1 MRMLDHVS
9 ELYSIAKND
18 VVGAVY
24 YAYNLVSQN
33 IVTRIKTDKTQKA
46 KPQNLEGIAAHYAR

>member
-1 MRMLDHVS
+1 MLDHVS